1 MEINKNDVEIKER
14 ERESLHTEPGKR
26 GHGPWSNA
34 PRAALTAKSISSLSP
49 SAILAITSP
58 VLGSIVS
65 KVFPIYL
72 IN

>member
-1 MEINKNDVEIKER
+1 MTEKSKIDR
-14 ERESLHTEPGKR
+14 EESIRTEPGKR

-34 PRAALTAKSISSLSP
+34 SRAALTAKSTSSLSP

-65 KVFPIYL
+65 NVFPIYL